1 MTEAKTKSAATK
13 VAKSKKSVSD
23 DAIKPKKAKAASVAA
38 DKQGGATKSK
48 VAAEKK
54 TTAKQSTAESNVTK
68 VTKSSSVRKSPA
80 PETNNDAATAAARR
94 TKPARNINP
103 EERYRMVQTAAYY
116 IAERHGFLG
125 RLDEHW
131 AEAER
136 EIAAIL
142 DK

>member
-13 VAKSKKSVSD
+13 VAKPKKSSSD
-23 DAIKPKKAKAASVAA
+23 DATKAKKTKVVSAVT
-38 DKQGGATKSK
+38 DKKSGATKSK
-48 VAAEKK
+48 VAADKK
-54 TTAKQSTAESNVTK
+54 TAAKKGADESKGSKVKKVSAAKKSPVPKPNSDAPKAAAKQ
-68 VTKSSSVRKSPA
+68 TKSGRS
-80 PETNNDAATAAARR
+80 
-94 TKPARNINP
+94 INP

-125 RLDEHW
+125 RSDEHW

-136 EIAAIL
+136 EISAIL